1 MNIAYNHSMS
11 IHKLSNIVKEYIFG
25 KSMNSLFSMVLGMKG
40 RVYYKTKVI
49 LYIFIASMQ
58 CPFWRKP
65 RKKALNL
72 NIKLIS

>member
-1 MNIAYNHSMS
+1 MYIAYYHSMS

-49 LYIFIASMQ
+49 LYIFIAS
-58 CPFWRKP
+58 CNVPFDGNLE
-65 RKKALNL
+65 KKL
-72 NIKLIS
+72 